1 MGHAIG
7 FDPVENELLKME
19 YAIFD
24 LDKEKLVARYLGPA
38 STVAF
43 NLGVLRASLESL
55 RPEPLLTAEVRRA
68 EEVNWTPAPMPYNL
82 GPDGLLPAGWIQE
95 EAGAYHC
102 QGLPQPDSALTA
114 SPQEDFT
121 VSLGLSWWESPA
133 VGAREAAAACS
144 LNAGRFGATSYLY
157 STMWF
162 GVSYA
167 VEGLFIPVG
176 EGLLQIEIATPVGK
190 RAYMYPAF
198 KDWVRRSR
206 SGLRADQVV
215 KTPQ

>member
-1 MGHAIG
+1 
-7 FDPVENELLKME
+7 VENQLLKME

-24 LDKEKLVARYLGPA
+24 LEKEKLVARYVGPA

-55 RPEPLLTAEVRRA
+55 RPERLLTAEVRRA
-68 EEVNWTPAPMPYNL
+68 EEVNWTQAPMPYNL
-82 GPDGLLPAGWIQE
+82 GPDGLLPSGWIQE
-95 EAGAYHC
+95 EVGAYDC
-102 QGLPQPDSALTA
+102 SGLPQPDSVLTA

-121 VSLGLSWWESPA
+121 VSFGLSWWESPA
-133 VGAREAAAACS
+133 VAAREAASACS
-144 LNAGRFGATSYLY
+144 LSAGRFGATSYLY
-157 STMWF
+157 STMWL

-206 SGLRADQVV
+206 SSLSADRII
-215 KTPQ
+215 KTPE